1 MWVIVRFQILESYRF
16 EVKLVNARHVK
27 NVPGRKSDVQDCQW
41 LQQYTYDN
49 VANNLKL
56 EKSISRKL
64 LCPKVRAPFIYD
76 ANDELIISF
85 NVVD

>member
-1 MWVIVRFQILESYRF
+1 MSNRWF
-16 EVKLVNARHVK
+16 K
-27 NVPGRKSDVQDCQW
+27 
-41 LQQYTYDN
+41 YTYDN